1 MDALPSREEPVP
13 RSGHLW
19 YVTNGELVVGPVT
32 TNLLMRGIAVG
43 KVPDDARIWRDPWP
57 FWRPLGAVREVRAL
71 RHAQE
76 RLGPSWCPS
85 TTWSPPP
92 ASSALVG
99 ATRWITSGMD
109 EQEVI
114 GLTLAAAAR
123 ELRATSGLAHRPER
137 ALGSLV
143 VRSVVGESVRDRLGA
158 CIPASDSAMRMAR
171 MGAAILDRRGMASA
185 TTASL
190 DRLGHRDEPSAGVA
204 LAPVYFGARLVAI
217 LELGKHD
224 RPFRGGDHALL
235 RSFTR
240 VASRCLAER

>member
-1 MDALPSREEPVP
+1 MDALPSREEPIP
-13 RSGHLW
+13 RTGHLW
-19 YVTNGELVVGPVT
+19 HVTNGELVVGPVT
-32 TNLLMRGIAVG
+32 TNLLLRGIAVG
-43 KVPDDARIWRDPWP
+43 KVPDDARVWRHPWP

-71 RHAQE
+71 WRAQE
-76 RLGPSWCPS
+76 RLGPAWCPS

-99 ATRWITSGMD
+99 ATRWISSGMD

-123 ELRATSGLAHRPER
+123 ELRATSGLAHRPLR

-143 VRSVVGESVRDRLGA
+143 VRSVVGEDVRDRLGA
-158 CIPASDSAMRMAR
+158 STPASDHAMRAAR
-171 MGAAILDRRGMASA
+171 MGATILDGRGFATA

-190 DRLGHRDEPSAGVA
+190 DRLGHRDEPRAGVA

-217 LELGKHD
+217 LELGKRD
-224 RPFRGGDHALL
+224 RPFRGGDQVLL

-240 VASRCLAER
+240 LASRCLAER